1 VRHQISAFKVKKPM
15 RGGIGNSRPQRGG
28 TIQQIRRAERQRRFS
43 TSVVGSLTLRSYG
56 VITVA

>member
-1 VRHQISAFKVKKPM
+1 VKKPM
-15 RGGIGNSRPQRGG
+15 RGGIGNSRLQRGG

-43 TSVVGSLTLRSYG
+43 TSVVGSLTFRSDG